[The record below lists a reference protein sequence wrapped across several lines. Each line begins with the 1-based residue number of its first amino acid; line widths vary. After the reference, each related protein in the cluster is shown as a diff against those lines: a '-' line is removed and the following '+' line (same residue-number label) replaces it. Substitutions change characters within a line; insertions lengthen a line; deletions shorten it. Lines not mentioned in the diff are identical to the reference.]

1 MDNILTRIKEL
12 VDNEGIS
19 ITALESQIGAS
30 KGVLSRAL
38 SKDTDIQCKWLVKIV
53 EIYPRYDAEW
63 LLSGKGSMLRS
74 PGRIPYLI
82 PLLAE
87 KSTYNE
93 VSDTSGAYLITY
105 IDPGDS
111 FPTATDAMHHH
122 SMGMK
127 EYPMGC
133 LLILRR
139 KAGTAEFV
147 WGEHYV
153 IEYGDSYLL
162 RTIQPGENK
171 AYIYAY
177 ATDEASYPDGRAK
190 YPPVHIKRAHI
201 KSILQVI
208 GYISK
213 RQHSDRIHSKY

>member
-1 MDNILTRIKEL
+1 MDSLLIRIKQL

-19 ITALESQIGAS
+19 MTLLEGQIGAS

-53 EIYPRYDAEW
+53 EIYPRYDTEW
-63 LLSGKGSMLRS
+63 LLTGKGTMLKS
-74 PGRIPYLI
+74 PGKMPHFI
-82 PLLAE
+82 PLLADQ
-87 KSTYNE
+87 SADE
-93 VSDTSGAYLITY
+93 VGDSAATPAIAY

-127 EYPMGC
+127 EYPAGC

-139 KAGTAEFV
+139 KAGVEDMV
-147 WGEHYV
+147 WGEHCV
-153 IEYGDSYLL
+153 IEYGDNYLL
-162 RTIQPGENK
+162 RTIQPGDK
-171 AYIYAY
+171 DTFIYAY
-177 ATDEASYPDGRAK
+177 ATDEATYPDGRSK
-190 YPPVHIKRAHI
+190 YPPVHISCAQIKRI
-201 KSILQVI
+201 FQVI

-213 RQHSDRIHSKY
+213 RQNNDHTPSRY